1 MDTGAVEDGRAGG
14 ELGDNSRQNG
24 VDDAER
30 GETSRQ
36 KNGVD
41 DAELG
46 DNRRRENGGGRRSH
60 APGFEA
66 NKNDTLLV
74 VPTLI
79 TALTYQL
86 GTNVPGG
93 YWQDD
98 AADGS
103 HAAGDPIM
111 RDKNRRRYWLFM
123 AASWAGFGSS
133 MLLTLGL
140 LTGVP
145 SRSRA
150 VQWPF
155 LVSYSS
161 LVLTFITSQS
171 RTPLAMDVVIWGAVM
186 AVLTVGIKYRRLDRL
201 RFWFCPPA
209 PSSHDHDMNGRQQV
223 VAAK

>member
-1 MDTGAVEDGRAGG
+1 MDVGAVEDGRAGG
-14 ELGDNSRQNG
+14 ELGDNSRQ
-24 VDDAER
+24 
-30 GETSRQ
+30 

-41 DAELG
+41 DVELG
-46 DNRRRENGGGRRSH
+46 DNRRRESGVDGGGRRSH
-60 APGFEA
+60 APGFDA

-74 VPTLI
+74 VATLI

-111 RDKNRRRYWLFM
+111 RDKNRLRYWLFM

-155 LVSYSS
+155 VVSYSS

-171 RTPLAMDVVIWGAVM
+171 GTSLAMDVLISAAVM
-186 AVLTVGIKYRRLDRL
+186 AVLAVGIKYRRLDRL

-209 PSSHDHDMNGRQQV
+209 PSSHERPHGMNDRQQV
-223 VAAK
+223 VAANECQE